1 MLPAYRLI
9 EVGKTLQKYR
19 TLVIS
24 NLYPSAEF
32 PGRGVFTEHRLRNL
46 VKSGRVETRVLCPLP
61 WFPSK
66 SERFGQYGAF
76 ARVARHDRRHGIDIT
91 YPKYPVV
98 PKVGTAVSGLFMA
111 LSLLAAIRSQVRAG
125 YQFDV
130 IDAYYFYPDGVA
142 AAIVGAWLRKPVV
155 ITAYGSDL
163 NVLPNHPL
171 VRAQIRWAAARA
183 SAITTVCGALKNV
196 LIDLGTPADKVHV
209 VLHGVDLDLFRPA
222 DDRVALRQRLGL
234 SGPVC
239 LSVGNLV
246 ELKGHDLTIKALGL
260 MPEGVLLIA
269 GDGPEAGSLRALVA
283 REGLNDRVR
292 FLGRLSQQ
300 ELVEYY
306 CAADAFVL
314 SSSRE
319 GIANVI
325 MESMACGTPVVA
337 TAVGGAPEVI
347 TVPEAGV
354 LVGQRTP
361 EAIADAIGRLLAAL
375 PAREATRRFAERFT
389 WADTTRDHLA
399 ALEHALAVSSH
410 PRDDRRA

>member
-1 MLPAYRLI
+1 MR
-9 EVGKTLQKYR
+9 KYK

-32 PGRGVFTEHRLRNL
+32 PGRGVFTEHRIRNL

-61 WFPSK
+61 WFPLRG
-66 SERFGQYGAF
+66 ERFGQYGAF
-76 ARVARHDRRHGIDIT
+76 ARVGGAGERHGIAIN

-98 PKVGTAVSGLFMA
+98 PKVGTALSGLFMA
-111 LSLLAAIRSQVRAG
+111 LSLFRAARRQQRNG
-125 YQFDV
+125 FEFDV

-142 AAIVGAWLRKPVV
+142 AALVGKWLRKPVV

-163 NVLPNHPL
+163 NILPDHPL
-171 VRAQIRWAAARA
+171 VRAQIRWAAAQA
-183 SAITTVCGALKNV
+183 AGLTTVCGALKDV
-196 LIDLGTPADKVHV
+196 LVDLGTPADKVRV
-209 VLHGVDLDLFRPA
+209 VLHGVDLALFRPVE
-222 DDRVALRQRLGL
+222 DRATLRQRLGL

-246 ELKGHDLTIKALGL
+246 ELKGHDLTIRAVGS
-260 MPEGVLLIA
+260 MTEGVLLIA
-269 GDGPEAGSLRALVA
+269 GDGPEAASLKALVE
-283 REGLNDRVR
+283 RERLEDRVR
-292 FLGRLSQQ
+292 FLGRLSQA
-300 ELVEYY
+300 ELVDYY

-347 TVPEAGV
+347 TVPEAGL
-354 LVGQRTP
+354 LVDRRTP
-361 EAIADAIGRLLAAL
+361 EAIADAIGRLLADPPDRA
-375 PAREATRRFAERFT
+375 ATRRFAEQFT
-389 WADTTRDHLA
+389 WERTTADHLA
-399 ALEHALAVSSH
+399 VLDGVITGTDK
-410 PRDDRRA
+410 PD

>member
-1 MLPAYRLI
+1 
-9 EVGKTLQKYR
+9 VGKTLQKYK

-24 NLYPSAEF
+24 NLYPSGEF
-32 PGRGVFTEHRLRNL
+32 PGRGVFTEHRIRNL
-46 VKSGRVETRVLCPLP
+46 VKAGRVETRVFCPLP

-66 SERFGQYGAF
+66 SVRFGQYGAF
-76 ARVARHDRRHGIDIT
+76 ARVAKHDRRHGIDIT

-98 PKVGTAVSGLFMA
+98 PKIGTALSGLFMA
-111 LSLLAAIRSQVRAG
+111 MSLVSAIRRQVRAG
-125 YQFDV
+125 FQFDV

-142 AAIVGAWLRKPVV
+142 AAIVGAWLRKPVM

-183 SAITTVCGALKNV
+183 SAITTVCGALKDV
-196 LIDLGTPADKVHV
+196 LVDLGTPADKVHV
-209 VLHGVDLDLFRPA
+209 VLHGVDLELFRPVE
-222 DDRVALRQRLGL
+222 DRDALRQRLGL

-246 ELKGHDLTIKALGL
+246 ELKGHDLTIKALGR

-269 GDGPEAGSLRALVA
+269 GDGPDAGSLKSLAE
-283 REGLNDRVR
+283 REGLTDRVR
-292 FLGRLSQQ
+292 FLGRLSQEQ
-300 ELVEYY
+300 LVEYY
-306 CAADAFVL
+306 CAADVFVL

-354 LVGQRTP
+354 LVEQRTP
-361 EAIADAIGRLLAAL
+361 GAIADAIARLLADL

-389 WADTTRDHLA
+389 WVDTTRDHLA
-399 ALEHALAVSSH
+399 ALEYALAAFQP
-410 PRDDRRA
+410 PRNDRSA

>member
-1 MLPAYRLI
+1 MR
-9 EVGKTLQKYR
+9 KYK

-24 NLYPSAEF
+24 NLYPSTEF
-32 PGRGVFTEHRLRNL
+32 PGRGVFTEHRIRNL

-61 WFPSK
+61 WFPFK
-66 SERFGQYGAF
+66 GERFGQYGAF
-76 ARVARHDRRHGIDIT
+76 ARVGKSGQRHGIDID

-98 PKVGTAVSGLFMA
+98 PKVGAA
-111 LSLLAAIRSQVRAG
+111 LSGILMAPALLSAARRLMRRG
-125 YQFDV
+125 FGFDV

-142 AAIVGAWLRKPVV
+142 AAIVGAWLRKPVL

-163 NVLPNHPL
+163 NILPDHPL
-171 VRAQIRWAAARA
+171 VRAQIRWAASRA
-183 SAITTVCGALKNV
+183 DGITTVCGALKDV
-196 LIDLGTPADKVHV
+196 LVGLGTPADKVRV
-209 VLHGVDLDLFRPA
+209 VLHGVDLALFRPA
-222 DDRVALRQRLGL
+222 GDRAALRQRLGL

-246 ELKGHDLTIKALGL
+246 ELKGHDLTIKALGS

-269 GDGPEAGSLRALVA
+269 GDGPEAGSLKSLVE
-283 REGLNDRVR
+283 REQLTDRVR
-292 FLGRLSQQ
+292 FLGRLSQE
-300 ELVEYY
+300 ELVDYY
-306 CAADAFVL
+306 GAADAFVL

-347 TVPEAGV
+347 TTPEAGV

-361 EAIADAIGRLLAAL
+361 AAIADAIGRLLADPPDRA
-375 PAREATRRFAERFT
+375 ATRRFAERFT
-389 WADTTRDHLA
+389 WERTTEDHLA
-399 ALEHALAVSSH
+399 ALDEALAAQAQSPVGKH
-410 PRDDRRA
+410 D